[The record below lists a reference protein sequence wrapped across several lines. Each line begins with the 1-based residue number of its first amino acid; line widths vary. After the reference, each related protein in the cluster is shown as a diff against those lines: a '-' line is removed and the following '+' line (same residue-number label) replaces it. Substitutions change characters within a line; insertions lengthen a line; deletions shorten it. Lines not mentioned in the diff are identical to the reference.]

1 MISHD
6 TCIQEHRYEPKIS
19 NDIYIYNDIKDR
31 RMTWRWYGDVL
42 CGTWQPDGS
51 PLWQAGFH
59 NLLWKAEDI
68 ILLLRLLRRPAALL
82 VGGTAFPQSLAW
94 AISPRL
100 CSRGFAI
107 EAILAIFVIS
117 SSKVTNI
124 CELNI
129 LAVNCKWTLNSVE
142 VREGMRRHASSLGH
156 ASNWRWKS
164 HEPRLR
170 AAAERRVL

>member
-1 MISHD
+1 MEMI
-6 TCIQEHRYEPKIS
+6 
-19 NDIYIYNDIKDR
+19 
-31 RMTWRWYGDVL
+31 WRCLVWHMAAW
-42 CGTWQPDGS
+42 WQPTLAGRVSQPTLEGRGYNFTSSTFAS
-51 PLWQAGFH
+51 P
-59 NLLWKAEDI
+59 
-68 ILLLRLLRRPAALL
+68 PAALL
-82 VGGTAFPQSLAW
+82 VGGTAFPPVIGLGDFAPALQQG
-94 AISPRL
+94 I
-100 CSRGFAI
+100 CDRGNPCN
-107 EAILAIFVIS
+107 LLS